1 MVIVLEYALDH
12 PQDLTKGLT
21 IQRIPSMALKKLPI
35 NISNFRTMV
44 EENFIYVDK
53 TKIIYEILKRER
65 FLFLSRPRRFGKS
78 LLVSTLAELF
88 SGNRE
93 LFNDLWIGKHSNYN
107 WQQYPVIQLDFS
119 SLAVRNEEQFQES
132 LSRVLEKIGKHYEVD
147 LSQEPTLITAKILHL
162 IEELSKRNKVV
173 ILIDEYD
180 APLLANINNEEIA
193 EKIRDL
199 MKEFFT
205 TIKSCTT
212 SGQIQAIF
220 VTGVT
225 KFSKTSLFSGFNNL
239 SDMTMV
245 SKAAT
250 LLGYTD
256 EELRSYFSDYIQE
269 FAQEKATTTASI
281 LESLKKWY
289 NGYCFSENEVTVYNP
304 YSIIFALERQKFS
317 NYWLSSGTPSF
328 LITLLKTQYYKLE
341 DLKSTRLSAKALDV
355 FEIGKVPLIP
365 ILFQAG
371 YLTITA
377 YNELEATYSLDF
389 PNSEIREAF
398 DWYIL
403 SALTNL
409 DTVSSETTINHFK
422 DALATKNIELFC
434 KALTSVLADIPYQL
448 HIKAEAYYHSLLQ
461 VILKLSGFASQ
472 SEVITSKGQ
481 VDMVIDTKQYLY
493 VFELKFVKTAQEAL
507 DQIKNKKYFEKYL
520 LSQKPVVLVGLS
532 FDMKEKELTVDAVR
546 EDLA

>member
-1 MVIVLEYALDH
+1 MI
-12 PQDLTKGLT
+12 
-21 IQRIPSMALKKLPI
+21 LKKLPI
-35 NISNFRTMV
+35 NISSFKRMMQDNYL
-44 EENFIYVDK
+44 YVDK
-53 TKIIYEILKRER
+53 TRIIYDILEREK

-78 LLVSTLAELF
+78 LLVSTFAELF
-88 SGNRE
+88 SGKKE
-93 LFNDLWIGKHSNYN
+93 LFKDLWIGKHSTYD
-107 WQQYPVIQLDFS
+107 WQEYPVIQFDFS
-119 SLAVRNEEQFQES
+119 SFLVGTTDEFNIS
-132 LSRVLEKIGKHYEVD
+132 LIRAIEHIAKSYTID
-147 LSQEPTLITAKILHL
+147 LSQEPFFNNKLLQLIT
-162 IEELSKRNKVV
+162 ELSSRNRVV

-180 APLLANINNEEIA
+180 YPLLNNINRAEIA
-193 EKIRDL
+193 EEIREI
-199 MKEFFT
+199 MKSFFT

-212 SGQIQAIF
+212 KDQIHAIF

-239 SDMTMV
+239 SDITLIP
-245 SKAAT
+245 KAAA
-250 LLGYTD
+250 LLGYTE
-256 EELRSYFSDYIQE
+256 EELHHYFSEYVQE
-269 FAQEKATTTASI
+269 FAQEKNTTIDSTF
-281 LESLKKWY
+281 ESLKKWY
-289 NGYCFSENEVTVYNP
+289 NGYCFSENEAKVYNP

-355 FEIGKVPLIP
+355 FEVDKLPLIP
-365 ILFQAG
+365 VLFQAG

-377 YNELEATYSLDF
+377 YNELESTYSLDF

-409 DTVSSETTINHFK
+409 DAPSSEAVISHIK

-434 KALTSVLADIPYQL
+434 KFLTSVLADIPYQL

-461 VILKLSGFASQ
+461 VILKLSGFANQ

-481 VDMVIDTKQYLY
+481 IDMVVDTKQYLY
-493 VFELKFVKTAQEAL
+493 VFELKFIKSSQEAL

-520 LSQKPVVLVGLS
+520 FLQKPVVLVGLS
-532 FDMKEKELTVDAVR
+532 FDMHEKELTIDAIK
-546 EDLA
+546 EELA

>member
-1 MVIVLEYALDH
+1 
-12 PQDLTKGLT
+12 
-21 IQRIPSMALKKLPI
+21 MALKKLPI
-35 NISNFRTMV
+35 NISSFKRMMQDNY
-44 EENFIYVDK
+44 IYVDK
-53 TKIIYEILKRER
+53 TRIIYDILEREK

-78 LLVSTLAELF
+78 LLVSTFAELF

-93 LFNDLWIGKHSNYN
+93 LFKDLWIGKHSTYD
-107 WQQYPVIQLDFS
+107 WRQYPVIQLDFS
-119 SLAVRNEEQFQES
+119 SLSVETVDEFKISLIEAINVIAEQYG
-132 LSRVLEKIGKHYEVD
+132 LN
-147 LSQEPTLITAKILHL
+147 LSQTPLLNDKLLKLIR
-162 IEELSKRNKVV
+162 ELSIKNKVA

-180 APLLANINNEEIA
+180 YPLLTNLNKTETA
-193 EKIRDL
+193 EAIREV
-199 MKEFFT
+199 MKGFFT
-205 TIKSCTT
+205 AIKSCTT
-212 SGQIQAIF
+212 KDQIHAIF

-239 SDMTMV
+239 SDMTIV
-245 SKAAT
+245 PKAAT
-250 LLGYTD
+250 LLGYTE
-256 EELRSYFSDYIQE
+256 EELHYYFSDYVQE
-269 FAQEKATTTASI
+269 FAQKENTSTGSI
-281 LESLKKWY
+281 FESLKKWY
-289 NGYCFSENEVTVYNP
+289 NGYSFSENEVKVYNP

-317 NYWLSSGTPSF
+317 NYWLSSGAPSF
-328 LITLLKTQYYKLE
+328 LITLLKTQYYEME
-341 DLKSTRLSAKALDV
+341 DLKNVRLNSKALDV

-377 YNELEATYSLDF
+377 YHPAESTYSLGF
-389 PNSEIREAF
+389 PNGEVRESF

-403 SALTNL
+403 SAIANMDEYHVQTA
-409 DTVSSETTINHFK
+409 INQFK

-461 VILKLSGFASQ
+461 VIMKLSGFASQ
-472 SEVITSKGQ
+472 SEIITSKGQ
-481 VDMVIDTKQYLY
+481 IDMVIDTKQYLY
-493 VFELKFVKTAQEAL
+493 VFELKLIKTAQEAL

-546 EDLA
+546 EELA